1 MIIDI
6 TNDKVVLAYYG
17 LGKNIIDVLPVIEN
31 VLKNNVEKKII
42 VSNETFKKDPIF
54 GKPKQLVLKLKSETK
69 IIVKEDNEILFLI
82 NNTINELDKKKNIIE
97 NNTDD
102 TIDYNDY
109 NDYLR
114 NISKMSDNKNYLIST
129 NVRDEPNIIEWIIYH
144 LLLGFDQIFIIDHL
158 SKYPVKK
165 LIENYRFKNKI
176 TVFESSREGPVKMFF
191 LNDIILPYAKENN
204 FKYLIHLDCDEYL
217 NLNNNFNNV
226 DELINYYQSDILAIN
241 CLNFG
246 SSFKKTN
253 TNQNNFLI
261 PEFKKCNNT
270 IDNIFKCF
278 IKIND
283 NIDKFLT
290 PQIIIN
296 KSNDTKYTNI
306 DKNGIYYHDKFFFNK
321 ITPKHDNL
329 SKFKCFINHYLIQSE
344 EDYYRRKIKRN
355 DDYLNK
361 AVKFDKNILVKYN
374 NRNCGN
380 INQKYSDIINYIF
393 NKGKITIA
401 FIILRYV
408 RDNKTNS
415 FWQKCY
421 SNIRKYYNNP
431 IYIIDDNSNKKYLTN
446 LDMVNTKIIE
456 SEFPRRGELLPY
468 IYFLKYKF
476 SDRIIVL
483 HDNMWVQQFINFNE
497 IINYNGFTRLFS
509 FGNGAYKIDIKYFE
523 KQTSFLKNGD
533 IILKHHQDKFYKLIG
548 CFGVCYIID
557 YDFLLRVEEKYNIS
571 NLVNC
576 ISKRDHRKTLERL
589 LSCIF
594 DKEIC
599 DSNIKSRPSLL
610 GDIQN
615 NISKQKNNKNIFIKK
630 MFCGR

>member
-17 LGKNIIDVLPVIEN
+17 LGKNIIDVLPIIEN
-31 VLKNNVEKKII
+31 VLKYNVEKKII

-54 GKPKQLVLKLKSETK
+54 GKRKQLVLKLKSEKK
-69 IIVKEDNEILFLI
+69 IIVKEDNEIIFLI
-82 NNTINELDKKKNIIE
+82 NNTNNELIEKKPIDHDTNNITNYDEYIR
-97 NNTDD
+97 
-102 TIDYNDY
+102 Y
-109 NDYLR
+109 
-114 NISKMSDNKNYLIST
+114 ISKTSNNKNYLIST
-129 NVRDEPNIIEWIIYH
+129 NVKDEPNIIEWVIYH
-144 LLLGFDQIFIIDHL
+144 LLLGFDKIFIIDHS
-158 SKYPVKK
+158 SKIPVKK

-176 TVFESSREGPVKMFF
+176 TVFESVRECPCKMYF
-191 LNDIILPYAKENN
+191 LNEIVLPYVKENK
-204 FKYLIHLDCDEYL
+204 FKYFIHLDGDEYL
-217 NLNNNFNNV
+217 NLNNHFDNI
-226 DELINYYQSDILAIN
+226 DELVKYYQSDILAIN

-246 SSFKKTN
+246 SSSKKKN
-253 TNQNNFLI
+253 TNKNNFLI

-270 IDNIFKCF
+270 IDNLFKCF
-278 IKIND
+278 IKITD
-283 NIDKFLT
+283 DTDKFIT

-296 KSNDTKYTNI
+296 KSNNAKYTNI
-306 DKNGIYYHDKFFFNK
+306 DKTSVFYHEKVFFNK
-321 ITPKHDNL
+321 ITPKKKSIPEL
-329 SKFKCFINHYLIQSE
+329 KCCINHYLIQSE
-344 EDYYRRKIKRN
+344 NDYYRRKIKRT

-361 AVKFDKNILVKYN
+361 AEKFNSDILIKFNTYYYD
-374 NRNCGN
+374 N
-380 INQKYSDIINYIF
+380 INRKYSNIIDYIYE
-393 NKGKITIA
+393 KAKIQIA

-431 IYIIDDNSNKKYLTN
+431 IYIIDDNSNKKYLTVFK
-446 LDMVNTKIIE
+446 MVNTKIIE

-483 HDNMWVQQFINFNE
+483 HDNMSIQQFINFNE
-497 IINYNGFTRLFS
+497 ISNYNGFTRLFS

-533 IILKHHQDKFYKLIG
+533 IILKHHQDKFHKLIG

-557 YDFLLRVEEKYNIS
+557 YDFLLKIEEKYNIT

-594 DKEIC
+594 DKELC
-599 DSNIKSRPSLL
+599 DSKIKSRPSLL

>member
-6 TNDKVVLAYYG
+6 TNDKIILAYYG
-17 LGKNIIDVLPVIEN
+17 SGINIINVLPIVEN
-31 VLKNNVEKKII
+31 IIKYNVEKKII
-42 VSNETFKKDPIF
+42 VSNDTFKKDPIV
-54 GKPKQLVLKLKSETK
+54 GKRKQLVLKLKSDKK
-69 IIVKEDNEILFLI
+69 IIVKENNEIIFLI
-82 NNTINELDKKKNIIE
+82 NNTSNELDKKENIIE
-97 NNTDD
+97 NNTD
-102 TIDYNDY
+102 IINAINY

-114 NISKMSDNKNYLIST
+114 KVCRMSDNKNYLIST

-144 LLLGFDQIFIIDHL
+144 LLLGFDKIFIIDHL
-158 SKYPVKK
+158 SKTPVKK

-176 TVFESSREGPVKMFF
+176 TVFESCREGPVKMYF

-204 FKYLIHLDCDEYL
+204 FKYLIHLDGDEYL

-278 IKIND
+278 IKVNSD
-283 NIDKFLT
+283 IDKFLT
-290 PQIIIN
+290 PQIITN
-296 KSNDTKYTNI
+296 KNNDTKYTNI
-306 DKNGIYYHDKFFFNK
+306 DKKDIYYQDKNFFNK
-321 ITPKHDNL
+321 ITPKHDDI
-329 SKFKCFINHYLIQSE
+329 SKFKCFINHYLIQAE

-355 DDYLNK
+355 DDYLNR
-361 AVKFDKNILVKYN
+361 AEKFNKDILVKYN
-374 NRNCGN
+374 NSNYDN
-380 INQKYSDIINYIF
+380 INQKYYNIINYIF
-393 NKGKITIA
+393 NNSKIRVA

-408 RDNKTNS
+408 RDDKTNT

-421 SNIRKYYNNP
+421 SNIRRYYDNP

-483 HDNMWVQQFINFNE
+483 HDNMWIQQFINLNE

-533 IILKHHQDKFYKLIG
+533 IILKHHQDNINKLIG
-548 CFGVCYIID
+548 CFGVCFIVD
-557 YDFLLRVEEKYNIS
+557 YDFLLRVEEKYNII

-589 LSCIF
+589 LSCVF
-594 DKEIC
+594 DKEKC
-599 DSNIKSRPSLL
+599 DSKITSRPSLL